1 MTRKSCRA
9 EKISPVSTNGIRR
22 DNKWSPRGFHACTK
36 SRQHTNRPCLSL
48 CSEFTTLARALTPKR
63 HVVHEFSGKWGVA
76 RFSPVQSSRSLNRGT
91 WKTYRQS
98 DRFRKKREM
107 QCSIASDL
115 VLTSRR
121 NSRISASSCACFAFN
136 PLLYSKSNAT
146 HNRRCPLLRKVSA
159 RAKRFPDGIGYQV
172 SHRCKIASFARIPA

>member
-1 MTRKSCRA
+1 LTRESCRA

-22 DNKWSPRGFHACTK
+22 DINGRLVAFMPVPKVNSTPTVHV
-36 SRQHTNRPCLSL
+36 SL

-172 SHRCKIASFARIPA
+172 SHRCKIASCARIPA